1 MAGVRV
7 RLQKGIL
14 WLILDRPP
22 LNALTVEMLDQ
33 LTTALHKAISELP
46 RLIVLTGTGEQAF
59 CSGVDL
65 LDDTEGSRLDLLRAA
80 RNTETAFELL
90 HKQGFPTVAVVK
102 GIAYGAGC
110 ELVALC
116 DTVIARDDARF
127 RLPALNA
134 KIFPS
139 VVSIYLPASIGHENT
154 THLMQSG
161 QTQDARQALQ
171 LGLVHQVLPNRRF
184 LIDTEELLVMLATH
198 R

>member
-1 MAGVRV
+1 MTGVHV

-14 WLILDRPP
+14 WLILDRHP

-33 LTTALHKAISELP
+33 LTAALHKASTEFP
-46 RLIVLTGTGEQAF
+46 RLIVLTGMGEQAF

-65 LDDTEGSRLDLLRAA
+65 PDDAEETRLALLRAA
-80 RNTETAFELL
+80 RDAEAAFDAL
-90 HKQGFPTVAVVK
+90 HKQGIPIVAVVK

-110 ELVALC
+110 ELMALC

-139 VVSIYLPASIGHENT
+139 VISVYLPAEIGQEKT
-154 THLMQSG
+154 TRLMQSG
-161 QTQDARQALQ
+161 QTQDASQAMH
-171 LGLVHQVLPNRRF
+171 LGLVHQVLPARRF
-184 LIDTEELLVMLATH
+184 LVDTEELLVMLATH
-198 R
+198 K

>member
-1 MAGVRV
+1 MSGVHV

-14 WLILDRPP
+14 WLILDRHP

-33 LTTALHKAISELP
+33 LTMGLHKAPEQLP
-46 RLIVLTGTGEQAF
+46 RLIVVTGTGEQAF

-65 LDDTEGSRLDLLRAA
+65 PDDTEATRQDLLRAA
-80 RNTETAFELL
+80 RDTEAAFEAL
-90 HKQGFPTVAVVK
+90 HKQGFPIVAVVK

-139 VVSIYLPASIGHENT
+139 VVSVYLPALIGLENT
-154 THLMQSG
+154 MHLMQSG
-161 QTQDARQALQ
+161 QTQDARQALR
-171 LGLVHQVLPNRRF
+171 LGLVHQVLPARRF
-184 LIDTEELLVMLATH
+184 LVDTEELLVMLAMYK
-198 R
+198 